1 MMSSNSFQLYIRK
14 FNYQIISKLLLVMFG
29 AIMVGSGLLVLPRAI
44 YIGVIVIYYA
54 GTLLLMRK
62 RLFREYSHV
71 ADLLFVMMILW
82 GSPINNYLAFAFL
95 MYPLVSRGIY
105 IDKFTYDKYY
115 ILEYLVLLIIVDIS
129 STAYSAKFY
138 VYQVAIVFMFAML
151 NRMSVQRMRYD
162 EKRIIML
169 DIADDYFV
177 EQNKSYEVY
186 RKIIEYLREQGINAK
201 SITCFESDKTLRKH
215 HLVNSSYLVS
225 TWHLKLSRKDMESL
239 LRGITAN
246 NVDFVLDRKN
256 QEYNIVY
263 PVVQT
268 FNGLTKLLLFIVAYS
283 NGTPPKLNAPNL
295 EPFFLRM
302 ARLISFERLMRTK
315 RDATIQD
322 MIQKSR
328 FVNGATNIM
337 HFLKNRLT
345 PLQTLVDLAR
355 NEGGVKQ
362 LDEYDSLLLDTAN
375 SAQKEINVILE
386 KAQYLLNKQNNPFVF
401 IKENC
406 DAQSI
411 FVTLSSIWSTIL
423 PSAPDMEV
431 SMETEEAVVYES
443 NMEGL
448 EILFSDIIGNMN
460 KYSKHYQRCVFRQD
474 ETGILT
480 ITFNND
486 FESKKEIEILIS
498 DINNPNKD
506 AVIYRTSYGVTN
518 IRAIAGNLTIGLKAG
533 LVSGEMSELYQL
545 ELLLNPKR

>member
-29 AIMVGSGLLVLPRAI
+29 AIMVGSGLLVLPWAI
-44 YIGVIVIYYA
+44 YIGVIVIYYV

-82 GSPINNYLAFAFL
+82 GCPINNFLAFAFL

-105 IDKFTYDKYY
+105 IDKFTYDKYF

-129 STAYSAKFY
+129 STIYSAKLY
-138 VYQVAIVFMFAML
+138 IYQVAVVFMFAML
-151 NRMSVQRMRYD
+151 NRMWVQRMRYD
-162 EKRIIML
+162 EKRIKML

-186 RKIIEYLREQGINAK
+186 RKIIEYLREQGVSAN
-201 SITCFESDKTLRKH
+201 SITCLESDQTLRKY

-225 TWHLKLSRKDMESL
+225 TWHLKLKRKDMESL

-246 NVDFVLDRKN
+246 NVDFVLDKKN
-256 QEYNIVY
+256 QEFNIVY
-263 PVVQT
+263 PVEQT

-283 NGTPPKLNAPNL
+283 NDSPPKLNVPNL
-295 EPFFLRM
+295 EPFFLRI
-302 ARLISFERLMRTK
+302 ARLISFERIMRTK

-362 LDEYDSLLLDTAN
+362 LEEYDSLLLDTAN

-386 KAQYLLNKQNNPFVF
+386 KAQYLLNKQNNPFLF
-401 IKENC
+401 IKEEC

-431 SMETEEAVVYES
+431 TMETEEAVVYES

-460 KYSKHYQRCVFRQD
+460 KYSKHYQRCFFRQD

-480 ITFNND
+480 ITFKND
-486 FESKKEIEILIS
+486 FVSKKEIEILIS

-518 IRAIAGNLTIGLKAG
+518 IRAIAGNLTIGLKAE
-533 LVSGEMSELYQL
+533 LVSDEMSELYQL
-545 ELLLNPKR
+545 ELYLNPKR